1 MFFADRSI
9 LLDAVKRGPSGDELV
24 VLEREFTYAP
34 IALAL
39 ERGDADFRLVVDQA
53 LSQIFHSE
61 KFHDL
66 YAKWFGKPDQ
76 SADTFFRLS
85 TLPE

>member
-1 MFFADRSI
+1 MKRDRGAD
-9 LLDAVKRGPSGDELV
+9 DLV
-24 VLEREFTYAP
+24 VLDRQFTYAP

-39 ERGDADFRLVVDQA
+39 ERGNADFRLIVDRA

-61 KFHDL
+61 KFHNL
-66 YAKWFGKPDQ
+66 FVKWFGKPDQ

>member
-1 MFFADRSI
+1 
-9 LLDAVKRGPSGDELV
+9 VKRGSSADELV

-39 ERGDADFRLVVDQA
+39 ERGDADFRLVVDQS

-66 YAKWFGKPDQ
+66 YGKWFGEPDE
-76 SADTFFRLS
+76 SADTFFRMS
-85 TLPE
+85 ALPE